1 MKDFLTSTCFVI
13 CFLLSVLICTT
24 ALNNSILYIS
34 QQAIAQPMPTS
45 SPTTS
50 SHNILI
56 TSNSTF
62 LTFQNKG
69 TLGIM
74 IKYPFN
80 WKRIVAD
87 DKVLIFLPP
96 SKEDKFSE
104 NLVVA
109 LFDINSS
116 ISASQL
122 SDQAISKYGEHYSD
136 FFIIDLKPIIF
147 KGDPAYTL
155 LYTYT
160 NPAVGKITAM
170 DIGIK
175 GNNKAYVISYSAE
188 QPEYHTYL
196 PVIEKMIDSFRMI
209 S

>member
-1 MKDFLTSTCFVI
+1 MKDFGIFTCFVI
-13 CFLLSVLICTT
+13 CFLLSVLICST
-24 ALNNSILYIS
+24 AS
-34 QQAIAQPMPTS
+34 QRAIAQSTSTS

-50 SHNILI
+50 HNII
-56 TSNSTF
+56 SNSSF
-62 LTFQNKG
+62 LTYQNKG

-87 DKVLIFLPP
+87 DKALIFLPP

-122 SDQAISKYGEHYSD
+122 SDQAINKYGEHYSD

-160 NPAVGKITAM
+160 NPSAGKIMAM
-170 DIGIK
+170 NIGIK
-175 GNNKAYVISYSAE
+175 HDNKSYVISYSAE
-188 QPEYHTYL
+188 QSEYHTYI
-196 PVIEKMIDSFRMI
+196 PAIEKMISSFRMG
-209 S
+209 